1 MLRTRFWVGPLVA
14 VAAAAPILAIPAAR
28 QLLETR
34 VARADGGM
42 GGQDSPSLLSRLESR
57 APAPPSLAGADL
69 TKITADES
77 GATLALPEK
86 RVAKLW
92 VDPQLQRTAESLMTL
107 HHLPESAIVMMDV
120 QTGHILAYA
129 SHVEKGPARDLCVE
143 ATAPA
148 ASVFK
153 IVTGAALVEVANV
166 SPDVKECY
174 SGGEQRIM
182 PSDLEPDA
190 HRDKWCTTLSGAMG
204 RSINTVFARLAQR
217 NLKPNQLE
225 EFAKGFG
232 FGSALPFDVP
242 VQASALQMPHEPLAF
257 ARTAAGFWNTTL
269 SPLHAATL
277 SATVARGG
285 EIPRAQL
292 VAEVLSSSGSSMY
305 TARESHPVRRAMKAE
320 TAQAVTTMMDQTVA
334 EGTSYRA
341 FHDGKGKSFLP
352 NIQVAGKTGTLTDA
366 QAQRYYTWFTGFAP
380 SHPQPNQRQVAIAVL
395 VVNQAVWHV
404 KANTVAR
411 EMLRAYFAG
420 QKAQGVTA
428 PMLRAS
434 TTREASASAIAVA
447 PAAKAR

>member
-1 MLRTRFWVGPLVA
+1 MRTRFWIGPVVA
-14 VAAAAPILAIPAAR
+14 VAAAAPAFAVPTA
-28 QLLETR
+28 QHLLGGK
-34 VARADGGM
+34 VAKAEGGI
-42 GGQDSPSLLSRLESR
+42 GSQDTPSLLSRLESR
-57 APAPPSLAGADL
+57 ATSTTPPINGIDL
-69 TKITADES
+69 TKMSFDDAGVT
-77 GATLALPEK
+77 TTPLPDK
-86 RVAKLW
+86 KVAKLW
-92 VDPQLQRTAESLMTL
+92 IDPQLQRTAQSLMAV
-107 HHLPESAIVMMDV
+107 HHLPEAAVVMMDV
-120 QTGHILAYA
+120 QSGHVLAYA
-129 SHVEKGPARDLCVE
+129 SHLEKGPARDLCVE

-153 IVTGAALVEVANV
+153 IVTGGALVELASV

-182 PSDLEPDA
+182 PQDLEPDPK
-190 HRDKWCTTLSGAMG
+190 RDKWCTTLAGAMG
-204 RSINTVFARLAQR
+204 RSINTVFARLVQR
-217 NLKPNQLE
+217 SLKPNQLE

-232 FGSALPFDVP
+232 FGAALPFDVP
-242 VQASALQMPHEPLAF
+242 VQASSLHIPDEPLAF

-269 SPLHAATL
+269 SPMHAVTL

-285 EIPRAQL
+285 EMVRPQIVSA
-292 VAEVLSSSGSSMY
+292 VTSGSDTVYS
-305 TARESHPVRRAMKAE
+305 AREAPAVRRTMKAE
-320 TAQAVTTMMDQTVA
+320 TAQAVTAMMDHTVA

-341 FHDGKGKSFLP
+341 FHDQKGQSFLP

-380 SHPQPNQRQVAIAVL
+380 SHPQPGQRQVAIAVL

-420 QKAQGVTA
+420 QRAPGVT
-428 PMLRAS
+428 PPTLRAS
-434 TTREASASAIAVA
+434 TTREASAGNSAA